1 MKDQILL
8 LDKIV
13 KTYPGVIALDNVSLG
28 FNKGEIHSIVGENG
42 AGKSTL
48 IKIISGAISADT
60 GEIIIEGEKY
70 SHLSP
75 LQAKNLGIEVVY
87 QEFNLVESL
96 SVAENVF
103 LGERNSRLYNKK
115 KCIAKAEQLFRD
127 FNFNIDVRKKI
138 DELSPAQMQLTEII
152 KIAYKQAKLLILDE
166 PTAPLSASEVEQMY
180 EIIKKIRDN
189 GTTII
194 YISHRLEEIF
204 KISDRVSVLR
214 DGKYIGTL
222 DISDTNRNKLIKMM
236 VGREISENYPKRTK
250 QYTKEALRVENLSG
264 NGVNDI
270 SFSVRKGEILGF
282 AGLVGAGRTEMAMA
296 LFGAAKKNTGKIYI
310 DEVEVKIVEPYDAIS
325 NGIGLIP
332 EDRKKTGCLLD
343 NTISFNLSMASIK
356 SLSKGIIINDKKE
369 KEICKFYVD
378 TLNIKTPSY
387 EQYVRNLSGGN
398 QQKVVVGKT
407 LAAKS
412 KIIIF
417 DEPTRGI
424 DVGAKM
430 EIYELMNDLANKG
443 NSILMISSD
452 LVELIGMSDRIIV
465 ISEGHLV
472 GELSSQEFSQE
483 KIIDLA
489 SGNN

>member
-1 MKDQILL
+1 MKDQILGL
-8 LDKIV
+8 EKIV
-13 KTYPGVIALDNVSLG
+13 KTYPGVIALDNVSLS
-28 FNKGEIHSIVGENG
+28 FERGEIHSIVGENG

-48 IKIISGAISADT
+48 IKTISGAISPDS
-60 GEIIIEGEKY
+60 GEIRIDGLTY
-70 SHLSP
+70 SHLNQ
-75 LQAKNLGIEVVY
+75 LLTKNLGIEVVY
-87 QEFNLVESL
+87 QEFNLIESL

-103 LGERNSRLYNKK
+103 LGERYSKFFNRKDYISRAKELFSKYN
-115 KCIAKAEQLFRD
+115 FD
-127 FNFNIDVRKKI
+127 IDVRKKV

-152 KIAYKQAKLLILDE
+152 KIAYKKAKILILDE

-180 EIIKKIRDN
+180 EIINKIREN

-222 DISDTNRNKLIKMM
+222 DIKSANRNKLIKMM
-236 VGREISENYPKRTK
+236 VGRELSENYPRRTNVFD
-250 QYTKEALRVENLSG
+250 QEALRVENLTG
-264 NGVNDI
+264 NGVFNI
-270 SFSVRKGEILGF
+270 NFTMKKGEILGV

-296 LFGAAKKNTGKIYI
+296 IFGAAKKKTGNIYI
-310 DEVEVKIVEPYDAIS
+310 EGKKCIINEPFDAIS

-332 EDRKKTGCLLD
+332 EDRKRTGCLLD
-343 NTISFNLSMASIK
+343 NTIRFNLSMASIR
-356 SLSKGIIINDKKE
+356 SLSDGPIMNE
-369 KEICKFYVD
+369 KREREICEFYVD
-378 TLNIKTPSY
+378 ALNIKTPSF
-387 EQYVRNLSGGN
+387 EQFVRNLSGGN

-407 LAAKS
+407 LATKS

-430 EIYELMNDLANKG
+430 EIYELMNTLADKG

-465 ISEGHLV
+465 ISEGELV
-472 GELSSQEFSQE
+472 GELMKEEFSQE